1 MSESTNCIRI
11 VGEDDVRSLITSAAA
26 LDLARRTLADQA
38 AGGSWLSTP
47 SAMNLDAR
55 RHGSGVF
62 KFKAATVG
70 AVKASGI
77 RLISRMN
84 AVDPNAKNWHAIYDH
99 GGLALSGLVAELW
112 ISRIRTAAF
121 GTAAIEKL
129 VNPGPQ
135 VVALFGTGKIANE
148 IVPMLAAAL
157 ELKELRVTSRREESM
172 KSFVAAHAPRLS
184 FPMRVVP
191 EPARAIDGA
200 DVVITLTE
208 ARSPIV
214 SRGMLKSGALVCSMG
229 GGNEVDYGV
238 LEESQRF
245 VVDDIDFA
253 SEVGDGGAWI
263 KQGHFTR
270 ESFEARVD
278 ALACEV
284 AGGSKPGRL
293 RADDRVVA
301 IMQGMAIGDVAF
313 AAHALHEARRLGR
326 GKVVE
331 LP

>member
-1 MSESTNCIRI
+1 MTEAANCIRI
-11 VGEDDVRSLITSAAA
+11 VGEDDVRSLITSASA
-26 LDLARRTLADQA
+26 LDLARRVLQDQA
-38 AGGSWLSTP
+38 AGGSSLSTP
-47 SAMNLDAR
+47 SAMNLDAK

-77 RLISRMN
+77 RLISRMSST
-84 AVDPNAKNWHAIYDH
+84 DPNAKNWCAVYDH

-112 ISRIRTAAF
+112 VSRIRTAAF
-121 GTAAIEKL
+121 GMAAIEKL

-157 ELKELRVTSRREESM
+157 EVRELRVTSRRPESM
-172 KSFVAAHAPRLS
+172 QAFAAAHAPKLR
-184 FPMRVVP
+184 FPVRVEP
-191 EPARAIDGA
+191 EAARAIDGA

-208 ARSPIV
+208 ARSPLV
-214 SRGMLKSGALVCSMG
+214 EPGVVKPGALVCSMG
-229 GGNEVDYGV
+229 GGNEVDHGV
-238 LEESQRF
+238 LVESQRLI
-245 VVDDIDFA
+245 VDDVDFA

-270 ESFEARVD
+270 ESFEAHVD

-284 AGGSKPGRL
+284 VAGTRPGRTSP
-293 RADDRVVA
+293 ADRIVA

-313 AAHALHEARRLGR
+313 AAHALHEAQRLGR
-326 GKVVE
+326 GKLVE
-331 LP
+331 MP

>member
-1 MSESTNCIRI
+1 MTDSTNCIRI
-11 VGEDDVRSLITSAAA
+11 LGEDDVRSLITSESA
-26 LDLARRTLADQA
+26 LDLARRVLEDQA
-38 AGGSWLSTP
+38 AGGSSLSTP
-47 SAMNLDAR
+47 SAMNLDAK

-77 RLISRMN
+77 RLISRMSST
-84 AVDPNAKNWHAIYDH
+84 DPNAKNWCAVYDH
-99 GGLALSGLVAELW
+99 GALALSGLVAELW
-112 ISRIRTAAF
+112 LSRIRTAAF
-121 GTAAIEKL
+121 GMAAIERL

-135 VVALFGTGKIANE
+135 VVALFGTGKIAHE
-148 IVPMLAAAL
+148 IVPMLASAL
-157 ELKELRVTSRREESM
+157 EMRELRITSRRPESM
-172 KSFVAAHAPRLS
+172 QAFAAAHAARLRL
-184 FPMRVVP
+184 PVRVEP

-208 ARSPIV
+208 ARSPLV
-214 SRGMLKSGALVCSMG
+214 KPGMVKPGVLVCSMG

-238 LEESQRF
+238 LLEAQRLI
-245 VVDDIDFA
+245 VDDVDFA

-278 ALACEV
+278 ALACDVV
-284 AGGSKPGRL
+284 AGTKPGRL
-293 RADDRVVA
+293 KADDRIVA
-301 IMQGMAIGDVAF
+301 IMQGMAIGDIAF
-313 AAHALHEARRLGR
+313 AAHALHEANRLGR

>member
-1 MSESTNCIRI
+1 MTDAANCIRI
-11 VGEDDVRSLITSAAA
+11 LGEDDVRSLITSESA
-26 LDLARRTLADQA
+26 LELARATLKDQA
-38 AGGSWLSTP
+38 AGGSSLSKP
-47 SAMNLDAR
+47 SAMNLDAK

-70 AVKASGI
+70 AVHASGI
-77 RLISRMN
+77 RLISRMS
-84 AVDPNAKNWHAIYDH
+84 ATDPDAKNWCAVYDH
-99 GGLALSGLVAELW
+99 GGLGLSGLVAELW

-121 GTAAIEKL
+121 GTAAIECL
-129 VNPGPQ
+129 VNPGSQ
-135 VVALFGTGKIANE
+135 VVTLFGTGKIAHE
-148 IVPMLAAAL
+148 IVPMLASAL
-157 ELKELRVTSRREESM
+157 NIKALRVTSLREESM
-172 KSFVAAHAPRLS
+172 KAFVATHAPNLA
-184 FPMRVVP
+184 FDMHVVP

-208 ARSPIV
+208 ARSPLV
-214 SRGMLKSGALVCSMG
+214 EPGMLKPGALVCSMG

-238 LEESQRF
+238 LRESQRLI
-245 VVDDIDFA
+245 VDDVDFA

-263 KQGHFTR
+263 RQGHFTP
-270 ESFEARVD
+270 EAFAARVD

-284 AGGSKPGRL
+284 VAGTKPGRTG
-293 RADDRVVA
+293 AEDRIVA

-313 AAHALHEARRLGR
+313 AAHALHEAQRLGR